1 MSTDDPIVHVTQ
13 INVSKITEYVPTE
26 KQYLLDAQ
34 KYIERAQKYL
44 DEGKAA
50 HATGCLAKAAK
61 KLHRYNEHCRIFS
74 NDFLGFIIAPMLNKL
89 SEQVSKNIL
98 G

>member
-1 MSTDDPIVHVTQ
+1 M
-13 INVSKITEYVPTE
+13 
-26 KQYLLDAQ
+26 LDAQ

-44 DEGKAA
+44 DESKAA

-61 KLHRYNEHCRIFS
+61 KLRRYNERCRIFKD
-74 NDFLGFIIAPMLNKL
+74 NDDYIGLVIAPMMNKL
-89 SEQVSKNIL
+89 SERIAKNIL

>member
-1 MSTDDPIVHVTQ
+1 MSTDDPIVHMTR
-13 INVSKITEYVPTE
+13 INVSKITEYVPIE

-61 KLHRYNEHCRIFS
+61 KLHRHNELCRIF
-74 NDFLGFIIAPMLNKL
+74 NDGYIGLVITPIMNKL
-89 SEQVSKNIL
+89 SEQIAKNIL

>member
-1 MSTDDPIVHVTQ
+1 MIEIEKHT
-13 INVSKITEYVPTE
+13 ITEYVPIE

-50 HATGCLAKAAK
+50 HACGCLAKAAK
-61 KLHRYNEHCRIFS
+61 KLHRYNEYCKIFED
-74 NDFLGFIIAPMLNKL
+74 DFIALIMKPMLNRL
-89 SEQVSKNIL
+89 SDKIAKNFL
-98 G
+98 GT